1 MFHFS
6 KKDHTLTVDTQQEWL
21 ETNQSGTYA
30 SSTIVG
36 YHRRRYHGL
45 LVTQLPLPYGK
56 HVLLS
61 RFEEY
66 FVDDV
71 QRYPL
76 SLVQYENYFDSAGFA
91 HMQSFDN
98 QLCPCTHYQ
107 LDQASLQKE
116 TLLIDGK
123 NTLLIKYTLT
133 HGKAGSKLL
142 LRPFLAYRSY
152 HSLAK
157 ANPAV
162 DMTATCSEHGIQVH
176 PYFEM
181 PTLKIYSP
189 STVQFSSLPA
199 WYYNFEYAEEKARGF
214 DYLEDLFTPGLLEMC
229 FDSSEI
235 IIACSTEEVD
245 ENDLAA
251 VWQQEIQRRTH
262 TSTALAKKNV
272 AQQLSERL
280 TTRAAEQFLV
290 QADAC
295 HYSVEAGYHWFGQW
309 GRDAMI
315 SLPGLTLFSGREDI
329 CVQVLNH
336 FAAHEQ
342 QGLIPNRIAPLAH
355 EHDDYDS
362 IDASLWFFWA
372 VQQYYAR
379 AQDLTVVHQHFWPT
393 LKSIIHFYQSGTLYN
408 IQQADNG
415 LIYGGDRHI
424 KLTWMDVIIDGT
436 AITPRNGAAVEINA
450 LWYNALCFAAELAAH
465 FKDPLQNELNA
476 LIPRVKQSFIDI
488 FWNPAL
494 GYCHDFVNE
503 QEINAQCRPN
513 QIIAA
518 ALPYSM
524 LSKTMAKSILHTVE
538 KHLLT
543 PYGLRTLSPE
553 DPHYC
558 TTYAGN
564 TLQRDSAYHNGTVW
578 PWLLGPF
585 TDALLQFSSKANARK
600 VLEPCLQA
608 LWQHITTQAGIGC
621 ISEIFD
627 ASAPFHPRGCI
638 QQAWSVAEVIR
649 MVNLLQ

>member
-1 MFHFS
+1 MFQFL
-6 KKDHTLTVDTQQEWL
+6 KKDNTLTIDSQQEWL
-21 ETNQSGTYA
+21 ETNQSGAYA
-30 SSTIVG
+30 SSTILD

-45 LVTQLPLPYGK
+45 LVAHLSLPYGK

-61 RFEEY
+61 KFEEY
-66 FVDDV
+66 FVDDGE
-71 QRYPL
+71 RYPL
-76 SLVQYENYFDSAGFA
+76 SLVQYENYFDPAGFA
-91 HMQSFDN
+91 HVQSFDN
-98 QLCPCTHYQ
+98 RLCPCTEYQ
-107 LDQASLQKE
+107 LDQALLKKE

-123 NTLLIKYTLT
+123 NTILIKYTLQ
-133 HGKAGSKLL
+133 HGKASHKLL
-142 LRPFLAYRSY
+142 LRPLLAYRFY
-152 HSLAK
+152 HDLAK
-157 ANPAV
+157 ANSAV
-162 DMTATCSEHGIQVH
+162 NMTAISSEHGIQVH
-176 PYFEM
+176 PYPQM
-181 PTLKIYSP
+181 PKLKIYSP
-189 STVQFSSLPA
+189 NKVQFSNLPD

-214 DYLEDLFTPGLLEMC
+214 GYLEDLFTPGLLEIG
-229 FDSSEI
+229 FDSPEI
-235 IIACSTEEVD
+235 IIACSIEEID
-245 ENDLAA
+245 ESDLAA
-251 VWQQEIQRRTH
+251 VWQQEIQRRT
-262 TSTALAKKNV
+262 STQTLGNKSV
-272 AQQLSERL
+272 TQQICQRL

-290 QADAC
+290 RADNN
-295 HYSVEAGYHWFGQW
+295 HYSLEAGYHWFGQW

-315 SLPGLTLFSGREDI
+315 ALPGLTLFSGREEI
-329 CVQVLNH
+329 CVQVLSH

-342 QGLIPNRIAPLAH
+342 QGLIPNRIAPSAH
-355 EHDDYDS
+355 ENDDYDS

-372 VQQYYAR
+372 VQQYYSKT
-379 AQDLTVVHQHFWPT
+379 QDLAVVHQHFWPT
-393 LKSIIHFYQSGTLYN
+393 LKNIIHFYQSGTLYN
-408 IQQADNG
+408 IKQANNG

-424 KLTWMDVIIDGT
+424 KLTWMDVIINGV
-436 AITPRNGAAVEINA
+436 AVTPRNGAAVEINA
-450 LWYNALCFAAELAAH
+450 LWYNALCFAAELAAQ
-465 FKDPLQNELNA
+465 FKDPLQNELST
-476 LIPRVKQSFIDI
+476 LIPLVKQSFIEI

-524 LSKTMAKSILHTVE
+524 LTKPMAKSILHTVE

-558 TTYAGN
+558 ATYEGDAV
-564 TLQRDSAYHNGTVW
+564 QRDSAYHNGTVW

-585 TDALLQFSSKANARK
+585 TDALLQFSSPTNTRK

-649 MVNLLQ
+649 MVNLLK